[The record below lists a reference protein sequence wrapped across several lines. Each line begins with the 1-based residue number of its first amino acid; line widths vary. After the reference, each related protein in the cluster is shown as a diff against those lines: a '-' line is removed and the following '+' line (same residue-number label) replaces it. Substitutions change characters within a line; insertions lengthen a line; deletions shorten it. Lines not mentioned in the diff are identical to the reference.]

1 MIHHVTYANARLDY
15 FEWDKTEYYQ
25 GGLAHL
31 RHLEDEHK
39 QLGAPDH
46 DGLSWDLTDRP
57 L

>member
-15 FEWDKTEYYQ
+15 FEWDKTEYFQ
-25 GGLAHL
+25 VGVAHL
-31 RHLEDEHK
+31 RRLEDKHK
-39 QLGAPDH
+39 QLGAPEH

>member
-1 MIHHVTYANARLDY
+1 MIHHVTYANARLDC
-15 FEWDKTEYYQ
+15 FEWDKTEYLQ
-25 GGLAHL
+25 GGVAHL

-46 DGLSWDLTDRP
+46 DGLLWDLTDRP